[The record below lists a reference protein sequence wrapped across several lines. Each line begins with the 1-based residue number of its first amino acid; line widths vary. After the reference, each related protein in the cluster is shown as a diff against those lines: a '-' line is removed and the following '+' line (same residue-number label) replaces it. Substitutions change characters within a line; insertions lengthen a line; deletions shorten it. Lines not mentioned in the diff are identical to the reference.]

1 MTLFV
6 TFNNVHEALESEQ
19 MLKKDS
25 ELSGRLVP
33 VPESIDASCGL
44 ALKLEQ
50 ANGAAIKDQL
60 SANDL
65 SWQAI
70 YQMVSYQDYRKL

>member
-1 MTLFV
+1 MTIFI
-6 TFNNVHEALESEQ
+6 TFHNVHEAL
-19 MLKKDS
+19 DS
-25 ELSGRLVP
+25 ERVIKNDPSLSGRLVP

-50 ANGAAIKDQL
+50 VDETAIKEQI
-60 SANDL
+60 SAKDL
-65 SWQAI
+65 SWQDI